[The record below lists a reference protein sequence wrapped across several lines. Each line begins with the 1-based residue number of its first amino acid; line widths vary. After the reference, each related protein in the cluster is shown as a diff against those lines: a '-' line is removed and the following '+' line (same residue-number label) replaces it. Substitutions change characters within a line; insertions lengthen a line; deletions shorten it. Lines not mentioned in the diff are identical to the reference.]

1 MRKENHILP
10 VMNSNYVEGCGFI
23 ADNLFIT
30 SGHVIKDSE
39 NPFIYI
45 RGKRI
50 SLSQPKFYE
59 CDLKNSDKYDVAIY
73 ELPETETGYELYD
86 GEIKVGQI
94 LESLSFK
101 NLGETLVQCDVT
113 VCDNFEG
120 NYFSGLTS
128 KNLKA
133 GCSGSPVLLG
143 NKVVGIMTKGNNDN
157 FDNPENKA
165 FPLNL
170 CMFLSA
176 KSLKK
181 IL

>member
-1 MRKENHILP
+1 MRKGNHILP
-10 VMNSNYVEGCGFI
+10 VMNTNYVEGCGFI

-50 SLSQPKFYE
+50 SLLQPKFYE
-59 CDLKNSDKYDVAIY
+59 CDVENVDRFDVAVY
-73 ELPETETGYELYD
+73 KLPETETGFELYD
-86 GEIKVGQI
+86 GEITAGQI

-113 VCDNFEG
+113 VDNIFEG
-120 NYFSGLTS
+120 NYFSGFTS

-143 NKVVGIMTKGNNDN
+143 NKVVGIMTRGNNDN
-157 FDNPENKA
+157 FDNPIDNA
-165 FPLNL
+165 FPLNF

-176 KSLKK
+176 KSLIKN
-181 IL
+181 L